1 MSMDLMGF
9 KKEEMIDYP
18 HLKYV
23 GVGSYLADAGESR
36 VQLFI

>member
-1 MSMDLMGF
+1 MDLMGY

-18 HLKYV
+18 NIKYV
-23 GVGSYLADAGESR
+23 GVGSYLADADESR